1 VNPNSYYE
9 SLGRPGMRGGERER
23 QLAAFSRN
31 AIVAAEVRPA
41 IKLIRLST
49 CVRLCR
55 ESPSEPSGGFYVASE
70 HMSKW
75 HLWTYIEC
83 TVLCQPHASLH
94 INFAGVPFAWSWLTW
109 MRAAC
114 KSPRSANM
122 LVCACRPS

>member
-41 IKLIRLST
+41 IKAYTAKHLRAAMQGVT
-49 CVRLCR
+49 
-55 ESPSEPSGGFYVASE
+55 SEPSGVFYVASE

-75 HLWTYIEC
+75 HLWTYVEC